1 MILVYGVKKMRAQR
15 LALPRSKEVRR
26 GATTTIV
33 TGIEPLPRTSRL
45 RIMRIW
51 SLFADHRDFEDALYA
66 RCHYIQIIAFC
77 LRAFDEGND
86 KPWMQ
91 TAKSSRGV
99 A

>member
-1 MILVYGVKKMRAQR
+1 
-15 LALPRSKEVRR
+15 
-26 GATTTIV
+26 
-33 TGIEPLPRTSRL
+33 
-45 RIMRIW
+45 MRIW